1 MLKIRTA
8 AIAMLLGLGT
18 SLIAPAAQAADA
30 PKARFSDVTSYTGAP
45 NLPLTLSLIEAGGG
59 PSKYSTVTLVKTLTG
74 PLFDPEVKSLTAK
87 YGAESVKSFLTTF
100 DFVISDALKIV
111 TADKVA
117 LPAKGAVDPT
127 NGKAL
132 SAALYTAGVTK
143 DGNFDVEY
151 LLDTLVSHPIHVQV
165 MDDIDAKISRKADQN
180 YHVILT
186 QAFKD
191 LKGAYKL

>member
-1 MLKIRTA
+1 MMNLRTA
-8 AIAMLLGLGT
+8 AVAMLLGLGT
-18 SLIAPAAQAADA
+18 SLIGPAAQAADA
-30 PKARFSDVTSYTGAP
+30 PKARFSDVSSYTGAP
-45 NLPLTLSLIEAGGG
+45 DLPLTLSLIAAGGG
-59 PSKYSTVTLVKTLTG
+59 PAKYNTVTLVRTLTG
-74 PLFDPEVKSLTAK
+74 PLFEAEVKSLTDK

-111 TADKVA
+111 SEKKIA
-117 LPAKGAVDPT
+117 LPTRPAVDPAD
-127 NGKAL
+127 GKAL
-132 SAALYTAGVTK
+132 SAALYKAGIAA

-191 LKGAYKL
+191 LKGAYNL

>member
-1 MLKIRTA
+1 MTKIRTA
-8 AIAMLLGLGT
+8 AVALLVAVATTTFG
-18 SLIAPAAQAADA
+18 SAAQAADA

-45 NLPLTLSLIEAGGG
+45 NLPLTLSLIAAGGG
-59 PSKYSTVTLVKTLTG
+59 PAKFSSVSLVKTLTG
-74 PLFDPEVKSLTAK
+74 PVFDAEVKSLTEK
-87 YGAESVKSFLTTF
+87 YGAESVKSFLETF
-100 DFVISDALKIV
+100 DFVISDSLKIV
-111 TADKVA
+111 TAAKIA
-117 LPAKGAVDPT
+117 LPAKPAVDPT
-127 NGKAL
+127 DGKAL

-151 LLDTLVSHPIHVQV
+151 LLDNLVSHPVHTQV
-165 MDDIDAKISRKADQN
+165 MDDIDAKLSRKADQN